1 MNNKNLKEKEF
12 IYALTIE
19 DAINFLKTIKLPLK
33 FRILITIILIVI
45 IFFGLK
51 EVTGASSIWDMFS
64 FKFLENLKKSKNL

>member
-1 MNNKNLKEKEF
+1 MFTILYMIVGIILLLGF
-12 IYALTIE
+12 II
-19 DAINFLKTIKLPLK
+19 DASKLPLK

>member
-1 MNNKNLKEKEF
+1 M
-12 IYALTIE
+12 
-19 DAINFLKTIKLPLK
+19 K